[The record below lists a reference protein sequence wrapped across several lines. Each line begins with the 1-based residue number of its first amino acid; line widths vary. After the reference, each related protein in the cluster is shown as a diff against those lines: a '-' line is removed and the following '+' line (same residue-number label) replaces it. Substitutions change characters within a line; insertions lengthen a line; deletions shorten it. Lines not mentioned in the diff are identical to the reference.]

1 MRVVLI
7 LRPSHQGA
15 HSLENFANLLTQ
27 TNNYTAASVEIYR
40 LSSRFSFYDIYKLRS
55 MKADIYHITGD
66 VHYLGLFLPSG
77 KVILTIHD
85 IGHYL
90 EMSNPLKKF
99 LYRCIWFE
107 LPIKL
112 SRKILFN
119 SSFTKKRVIN
129 TFLFKPQSSAVIL
142 LSSPLSISENRTT
155 PKASKLLKILQV
167 GTKRNKNLTNLLKAV
182 TKLDFVELIVVGK
195 IGPYDQILITQY
207 NISVKNFLNISEE
220 ELKNLYLESDV
231 LFFGSK
237 HEGFGLPILEA
248 QSAHLPVI
256 TSNFEPMTEVANKGA
271 LYVDPYNIGD
281 IRRKL
286 NIIHT
291 NLSLRKELIDA
302 GLENIKLLSQD
313 AMLKKYFKVYNEVY
327 EESSSNRR
335 SIS

>member
-7 LRPSHQGA
+7 SRPFFKEA
-15 HSLENFANLLTQ
+15 HSLENFAKLLIQ
-27 TNNYTAASVEIYR
+27 INNYATTSVEIYK
-40 LSSRFSFYDIYKLRS
+40 LSRRFSFYDIYKLRS

-66 VHYLGLFLPSG
+66 VHYIGPFLPSR
-77 KVILTIHD
+77 KVIHTIHD

-90 EMSNPLKKF
+90 EMPNLLKKII
-99 LYRCIWFE
+99 YRFIWFE
-107 LPIKL
+107 WPIKF
-112 SRKILFN
+112 SRKILFD
-119 SSFTKKRVIN
+119 SSITKKRVIN

-155 PKASKLLKILQV
+155 PKASKLLKVLQI

-195 IGPYDQILITQY
+195 IGLYDQSLITQY
-207 NISVKNFLNISEE
+207 NISVKNFVNISEE